1 MFPYVPVLAAG
12 VAAFV
17 FGAVWY
23 MALGKTWQRALG
35 RDPEACKGQKMPVA
49 PLVISFLTSLLM
61 AAALSQMLIGFGI
74 YAAPLAG
81 ARVGF
86 LVGLCFL
93 VPANLVNNLY
103 QQKKPMVTVIDGLHW
118 LIAVTLEG
126 AILGAMLT

>member
-23 MALGKTWQRALG
+23 MALGKAWQRALG
-35 RDPEACKGQKMPVA
+35 RDPEGCKGQKMAVA
-49 PLVISFLTSLLM
+49 PLLVSFLTALLM
-61 AAALSQMLIGFGI
+61 SAALSQMLYGFGI
-74 YAAPLAG
+74 FGSAMAG

-93 VPANLVNNLY
+93 VPANLVNNMF
-103 QQKKPMVTVIDGLHW
+103 QQKRAMVTVIDGLHW